1 MVKSSGDKRV
11 VAPGDVEAWL
21 RTWVGCRLAVPAGQI
36 DPLKPFAD
44 FGIDSVSAVELSAEL
59 GEWLQAPVPPTI
71 VWDFP
76 NIRVLADGVAGS
88 PATSA
93 VQPVPTAA
101 VVPAALENLSVAELA
116 TLLSAE
122 METLSGSR

>member
-1 MVKSSGDKRV
+1 MQGSGDKRV
-11 VAPGDVEAWL
+11 VNSSDVEAWL
-21 RTWVGCRLAVPAGQI
+21 RTWISRRLAVPAGQI

-59 GEWLQAPVPPTI
+59 GEWLQAPLPATI

-76 NIRVLADGVAGS
+76 NIRVLAGGVTGS
-88 PATSA
+88 PTTSA
-93 VQPVPTAA
+93 VPAGPRAA
-101 VVPAALENLSVAELA
+101 AVPAALESLSVAELA

-122 METLSGSR
+122 LETLSGSR